1 MNYKRLIAD
10 AIYVF
15 LGAILLCLG
24 IAEVVDSFWS
34 GMGSALIA
42 VGVMHALRHFRLHN
56 DEAYREKTKVETTD
70 ERLQFLRH
78 KAWGWAGYLFV
89 LISAV
94 CAIAFKLLGQDLLS
108 VAAGFAVCI
117 ILVLYWFSY
126 LFLRKKY

>member
-1 MNYKRLIAD
+1 MNHKRLIAD

-15 LGAILLCLG
+15 LGAVLLCLG
-24 IAEVVDSFWS
+24 VTEVVDAFWS

-42 VGVMHALRHFRLHN
+42 VGVIRILQQFRRHN
-56 DEAYREKTKVETTD
+56 DEAYREQEAIEITD
-70 ERLQFLRH
+70 ERLQFLRL
-78 KAWGWAGYLFV
+78 KAWGWAGYVFV

-94 CAIAFKLLGQDLLS
+94 CAIAFKLLGQDQLS
-108 VAAGFAVCI
+108 IASGFAVCI